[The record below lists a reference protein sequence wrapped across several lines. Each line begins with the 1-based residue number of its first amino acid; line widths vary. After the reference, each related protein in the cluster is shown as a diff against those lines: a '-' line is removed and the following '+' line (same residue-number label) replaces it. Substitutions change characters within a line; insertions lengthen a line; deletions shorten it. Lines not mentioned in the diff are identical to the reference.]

1 MTQFRVS
8 RALTRKGISPEK
20 QGLIFF
26 ACLNINSLDE
36 TFKQKVLNTCIEVG
50 GEDYQALY
58 RFLTDAYVN
67 HVYICNVYFISKARL
82 FALKRDFY
90 LKLAQNWE

>member
-8 RALTRKGISPEK
+8 KALVRKGISPKK

-36 TFKQKVLNTCIEVG
+36 KSRQKILNTCIEVG
-50 GEDYQALY
+50 GEDYKALY

-67 HVYICNVYFISKARL
+67 HAYICHTYFISKERL
-82 FALKRDFY
+82 FKIKREFY
-90 LKLAQNWE
+90 LRIAKNQE

>member
-8 RALTRKGISPEK
+8 KALVRMGISPEK

-36 TFKQKVLNTCIEVG
+36 EIKHRILNTCIEVG

-58 RFLTDAYVN
+58 RFLTDPYVN
-67 HVYICNVYFISKARL
+67 HVYICNTYFMSRSKL
-82 FALKRDFY
+82 FKLKREFY
-90 LKLAQNWE
+90 LRVAA